1 MGAEKILVGLADSLA
16 GGNPLT
22 RKILTA
28 NEINPAAKAKVAE
41 LTYGD
46 GDGVLEWEDV
56 ETAVETVGDKIGD
69 IITTIAEW
77 F

>member
-16 GGNPLT
+16 GGNSLT

-28 NEINPAAKAKVAE
+28 NEINPAAKMKVAE

-56 ETAVETVGDKIGD
+56 ETVVETVGDKIGD